1 VKLRAMAG
9 VAVLAAGLVGAAVP
23 AGAKELPVAGLAVTT
38 RHPVAGRPIH
48 VVVEFGPGFA
58 LGNVTAVTEF
68 EVSVLP
74 AARAGRHGWPRDNDH
89 LGAPVVIHAVSAT
102 EYKGEFVVR
111 HPGDYLL
118 VSRSGV
124 YAREDAAA
132 GVTVDEPYVAPVAFR
147 VEAPN

>member
-1 VKLRAMAG
+1 M
-9 VAVLAAGLVGAAVP
+9 AVLAAGV
-23 AGAKELPVAGLAVTT
+23 VARGRACG
-38 RHPVAGRPIH
+38 RQDAAGRRSRRDHPAPGRRAADPRRASSS
-48 VVVEFGPGFA
+48 GPDFA

-74 AARAGRHGWPRDNDH
+74 AARAGRHGWPRDSDH

-102 EYKGEFVVR
+102 EYNGEFVVR

-132 GVTVDEPYVAPVAFR
+132 GVTVNEPYVAPVAFR